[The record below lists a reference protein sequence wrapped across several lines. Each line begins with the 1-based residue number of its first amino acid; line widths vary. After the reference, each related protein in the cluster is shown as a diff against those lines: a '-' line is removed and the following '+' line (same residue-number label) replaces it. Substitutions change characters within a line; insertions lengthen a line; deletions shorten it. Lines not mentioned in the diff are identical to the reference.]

1 VKRVLLAATLLLAAP
16 AATAADKVVVVEVHA
31 ASPFAWP
38 SGQRAVVAELMAGDV
53 ELVLR
58 PSRSA
63 DEEQLEL
70 EVRRAAQE
78 PGTTGAVGVGRSGT
92 VGFALV
98 ASSAAAA
105 PMRIEDDVRQG
116 PVAEGAIALR
126 VSEILE
132 VRRFDLPPLAPA
144 PAPAPAAPTAVRPPV
159 APPPEPERP
168 LFWPFIAAGGM
179 AAQGAA
185 GIVPAVGLGLRV
197 PLGSWLAL
205 EPSGSFSLGRLRVNS
220 TAGDVSLLA
229 RQATLEVLIGPT
241 DDRSLSAGLGAG
253 GGFAS
258 FSSSARAK
266 AGYVGVEQSTQTA
279 MLAVRGFGAWQTGRL
294 RLVAFVEVSTLVPAV
309 SVRASDHEVARVGQ
323 PWVMSGVAVGY
334 GVTP

>member
-1 VKRVLLAATLLLAAP
+1 VRRVLLAATLLLAAP

-116 PVAEGAIALR
+116 PVAEGAVALR
-126 VSEILE
+126 VSEILK

-144 PAPAPAAPTAVRPPV
+144 PAAPAAVPPAV
-159 APPPEPERP
+159 APPPDPERP
-168 LFWPFIAAGGM
+168 LFWPWIAALGM
-179 AAQGAA
+179 AAHGAA
-185 GIVPAVGLGLRV
+185 GIVPALGLGLRV
-197 PLGSWLAL
+197 PLGSWMAL

-229 RQATLEVLIGPT
+229 RQATLEFLIGPT
-241 DDRSLSAGLGAG
+241 DARSLSAGLGAG
-253 GGFAS
+253 GGLS
-258 FSSSARAK
+258 WFSSSARAK
-266 AGYVGVEQSTQTA
+266 AGYVGVERSTQTA
-279 MLAVRGFGAWQTGRL
+279 LLAVRGFGAWQTGRL

-323 PWVMSGVAVGY
+323 AWVMSGVGVGY
-334 GVTP
+334 GVAR